1 MFRTRSFRVALV
13 MALLVARPAFASL
26 DGARDALSDSRS
38 AQDAASSL
46 FQVFLTDGTA
56 LASYG
61 EWARVGDS
69 VVFSIPLG
77 ARADAALQLVTLPA
91 GRVDWSRTEK
101 YRDQV
106 RATHYA
112 STRGDADFASLT
124 SEVARTLNEI
134 ALQRDPTERLR
145 RAERAR
151 AALASWPPSHF
162 GYKAREVREMVG
174 MLDEIIGELRA
185 AAGLGRFELSL
196 TSDAPPPAPVPL
208 MSAPSEQ
215 DALNQLMKAASLSA
229 SPEERTSL
237 LKTVLSLLDRAV
249 DALPAT
255 WSSELRKT
263 ALGRLSAEQR
273 VDRAYRGLRT
283 TTLRDATRYV
293 SSANV
298 RALEALRA
306 KVVARDTALG
316 RQRPDEV
323 VAVLATIDAHLDSA
337 RRLRLALDQWQT
349 RTIAYQTYQRAVR
362 MPLDTLGGASRSLEA
377 IRAMAGPSPSLLRDL
392 IGRLRL
398 QTSRLALVV
407 PPAELEPVHAVIR
420 SAWELSMNAVQ
431 LRLDAVHGN
440 NLEGARQAS
449 AAAAGALMLLN
460 RARTDLV
467 AAVRP
472 PRAPQP

>member
-1 MFRTRSFRVALV
+1 MHRARRHAAV
-13 MALLVARPAFASL
+13 LLVVGL
-26 DGARDALSDSRS
+26 L
-38 AQDAASSL
+38 AASPALGQEAPSL

-69 VVFSIPLG
+69 IVFSIPLG
-77 ARADAALQLVTLPA
+77 AHADGALQLVTLPA
-91 GRVDWSRTEK
+91 ARIDWERTEK
-101 YRDQV
+101 YRDRV

-112 STRGDADFASLT
+112 TTRGDADFAALT
-124 SEVARTLNEI
+124 GEVARTLNEI
-134 ALQRDPTERLR
+134 ALQSDPAERLR

-151 AALASWPPSHF
+151 AALASWPASHYGF
-162 GYKAREVREMVG
+162 KAVEVREMVG

-196 TSDAPPPAPVPL
+196 TTDAPPLPPERVLP
-208 MSAPSEQ
+208 APSEQ
-215 DALNQLMKAASLSA
+215 DTLNQLMAAASLSP
-229 SPEERTSL
+229 SPAERTSL

-249 DALPAT
+249 EALPAT
-255 WSSELRKT
+255 WSAELRKT

-273 VDRAYRGLRT
+273 VDRAYQGLRAS
-283 TTLRDATRYV
+283 TLRDATRYA
-293 SSANV
+293 SAANV
-298 RALEALRA
+298 RALEGLRA
-306 KVVARDTALG
+306 KVIARDTSLG

-349 RTIAYQTYQRAVR
+349 RALAYQTYQRAVR
-362 MPLDTLGGASRSLEA
+362 VPLDTLGRASRSLEA
-377 IRAMAGPSPSLLRDL
+377 IRAMAGPAPNLLREL
-392 IGRLRL
+392 IDRLRL

-407 PPAELEPVHAVIR
+407 PPTELAPVHAVIR

-431 LRLDAVHGN
+431 LRLDAVQGN

-449 AAAAGALMLLN
+449 AAAAGALMLLG

-467 AAVRP
+467 AAVQP